1 VANVQIS
8 NVESRLLVPPTATK
22 GQVVTIKT
30 LIQHPMYSG
39 FTKDS
44 SGKTI
49 PREIINT
56 FTCTFNGQ
64 QVFKMDLH
72 PAISANPFIEFP
84 VKVDQSG
91 TFEFAWVDDDGSV
104 YKNQAQITVN

>member
-1 VANVQIS
+1 MAETIGNVQ
-8 NVESRLLVPPTATK
+8 SRLLVPPTATK
-22 GQVVTIKT
+22 GQVITIKT

-49 PREIINT
+49 PREIIHS

-64 QVFKMDLH
+64 QVFAMDLN

-84 VKVDQSG
+84 VKVEQSG
-91 TFEFAWVDDDGSV
+91 TFEFTWVDDNGAT
-104 YKNQAQITVN
+104 YKNQAQITVS

>member
-1 VANVQIS
+1 MKIS
-8 NVESRLLVPPTATK
+8 NVESRLLVPSTATK
-22 GQVVTIKT
+22 GEVVTIKT

-56 FTCTFNGQ
+56 FTCTFNGT
-64 QVFKMDLH
+64 QVFKMDLN
-72 PAISANPFIEFP
+72 PAISANPFISFP

-91 TFEFAWVDDDGSV
+91 TFEFQWVDDNGSV
-104 YKNQAQITVN
+104 YKNQASITVS

>member
-1 VANVQIS
+1 MQIE
-8 NVESRLLVPPTATK
+8 NVESRILVPPSATK
-22 GQVVTIKT
+22 GQVITIKT

-49 PREIINT
+49 PREIINS

-64 QVFKMDLH
+64 QVFKMDLN
-72 PAISANPFIEFP
+72 PAVSANPFIEFD

-91 TFEFAWVDDDGSV
+91 TFNFTWVDDNGAV
-104 YKNQAQITVN
+104 YKNQAQISVS